1 MKSEHIFSSYH
12 GLKNNSLPI
21 FGNHKKSSANLRS
34 CAYYFEKKYISLAGK
49 SSSLGG
55 RKFAKNA
62 IGYAFFN
69 AHFCLFLKAGLR
81 NSL

>member
-1 MKSEHIFSSYH
+1 QARVH
-12 GLKNNSLPI
+12 
-21 FGNHKKSSANLRS
+21 RS
-34 CAYYFEKKYISLAGK
+34 DTRPDQK
-49 SSSLGG
+49 G

>member
-1 MKSEHIFSSYH
+1 M
-12 GLKNNSLPI
+12 
-21 FGNHKKSSANLRS
+21 KKSTYRWQARVHRS
-34 CAYYFEKKYISLAGK
+34 DTRPDQK
-49 SSSLGG
+49 G